1 MLDINNNNNYIESF
15 FLNQLEYNN
24 TNSDSSLYEFNN
36 NNENTNNLNEYY
48 NDENYEN
55 KNENKIIPH
64 LNKPLIFKIIHNK
77 NKKNKKRNF
86 LKYFENLKI
95 PKEKHL
101 NVEKKKKRIQFQ
113 KNHIKTIYSY
123 CHLEPP
129 FDFIYLFNLIK
140 EHQNNYSNYFNQK
153 KSFHFIKDNK
163 KNIKIVTFEEK
174 KYFKNLNNN
183 L

>member
-1 MLDINNNNNYIESF
+1 MLDINNNNNNYIESF

-24 TNSDSSLYEFNN
+24 TNSESSFYDINN
-36 NNENTNNLNEYY
+36 INNENNFLNE
-48 NDENYEN
+48 NF
-55 KNENKIIPH
+55 ENKIENNFIPH
-64 LNKPLIFKIIHNK
+64 LNKPSIFKIIKKDK
-77 NKKNKKRNF
+77 NNKKRNF

-140 EHQNNYSNYFNQK
+140 EHQNNYYFKQK

-163 KNIKIVTFEEK
+163 NNIKIVTFEEK
-174 KYFKNLNNN
+174 KYFKNLKNN

>member
-1 MLDINNNNNYIESF
+1 MLDINNNNYIESF

-36 NNENTNNLNEYY
+36 NNENTNNLNEYI

-64 LNKPLIFKIIHNK
+64 LNKPLIFKIIHNNK
-77 NKKNKKRNF
+77 NKKNKKRIF

-140 EHQNNYSNYFNQK
+140 EHQNNNFNYFNQK